1 MKEIIREEKILS
13 TLNCPYILKY
23 NESFLHNEQMC
34 IVTEYCE
41 VFLSLLL
48 SIITAKIM
56 ILSRNRSQVIVTLSS
71 ITVNRSLAV
80 RDGNITMMNGG

>member
-41 VFLSLLL
+41 VFLSTV
-48 SIITAKIM
+48 IINYYCKQIH
-56 ILSRNRSQVIVTLSS
+56 LHP
-71 ITVNRSLAV
+71 TVS
-80 RDGNITMMNGG
+80 GS

>member
-41 VFLSLLL
+41 VLKKFNSFLTINLF
-48 SIITAKIM
+48 
-56 ILSRNRSQVIVTLSS
+56 
-71 ITVNRSLAV
+71 
-80 RDGNITMMNGG
+80 

>member
-41 VFLSLLL
+41 VFLPTA
-48 SIITAKIM
+48 SINYYCKNYDFVP
-56 ILSRNRSQVIVTLSS
+56 LPFSS
-71 ITVNRSLAV
+71 HCDS
-80 RDGNITMMNGG
+80 G